1 MTTTTT
7 TRSSLTPPD
16 MPRNPLYDP
25 VSGRF
30 NARRLQRE
38 VFVRGWTSEEFAAE
52 CPCSLDLG
60 VQGARRAAG
69 PQPHRASDLRDAPQ
83 ARASS
88 VVARVTCGHP
98 VRPSDHAPAAA
109 IAANTSSSLAE

>member
-16 MPRNPLYDP
+16 MPRSPLYDP

-30 NARRLQRE
+30 NARRLQRK

-52 CPCSLDLG
+52 CPCSRTSVYKAL
-60 VQGARRAAG
+60 AG
-69 PQPHRASDLRDAPQ
+69 QPVRNRT
-83 ARASS
+83 ARAIFETLHKREPR
-88 VVARVTCGHP
+88 AW
-98 VRPSDHAPAAA
+98 
-109 IAANTSSSLAE
+109 SLE